1 MSIANFE
8 QLKDIT
14 QDLWRKAKT
23 KIEAIA
29 NDYVSKTLPNNVVGE
44 TIFKDGYIEGGILSS
59 FNNKNTEM
67 FNAENGGCFGIPST
81 SISAGIKVGKIAIAV
96 RDNLAVGSTVS
107 NVVALAVR
115 RSNNEVKESIVQ
127 NGTATVFQNQYSTI
141 NAQKI
146 AYINI
151 NK

>member
-14 QDLWRKAKT
+14 QDLWRKAKA

-81 SISAGIKVGKIAIAV
+81 SVSAGIKVGKIAIAV
-96 RDNLAVGSTVS
+96 KDDLAIGSTVT

-115 RSNNEVKESIVQ
+115 KLSLIH
-127 NGTATVFQNQYSTI
+127 I
-141 NAQKI
+141 
-146 AYINI
+146 
-151 NK
+151 